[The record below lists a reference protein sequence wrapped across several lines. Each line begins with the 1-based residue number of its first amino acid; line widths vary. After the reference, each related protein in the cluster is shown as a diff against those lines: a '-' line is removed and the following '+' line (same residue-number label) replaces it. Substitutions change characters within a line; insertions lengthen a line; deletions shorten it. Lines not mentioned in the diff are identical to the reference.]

1 MTSSDNDILALLRQP
16 GPLTIDCAS
25 RLRLPAVWLAQA
37 IVRADPVALTGAS
50 PELRWTLHLLGLAP
64 RLGVE
69 PNVALQ
75 PRSLPFQITLHADG
89 GIQIQADRAIA
100 GNKLLS
106 ETAAHSWVRPLEL
119 VSLSVDFAAVD
130 MVNSVLVAWLLQ
142 LAQAARP
149 AGVSV
154 RNTRTAIATQFKQLR
169 LDQMMTIA

>member
-1 MTSSDNDILALLRQP
+1 MTSPADDIAARLRKP
-16 GPLTIDCAS
+16 GPLTIDCTSQS
-25 RLRLPAVWLAQA
+25 RLPSAWLALA
-37 IVRADPVALTGAS
+37 IVRSDPVTLTGAS

-69 PNVALQ
+69 PNVLLQ
-75 PRSLPFQITLHADG
+75 PRALPFQITLHADG
-89 GIQIQADRAIA
+89 GVQVQADRAIA
-100 GNKLLS
+100 GNKLLPDA
-106 ETAAHSWVRPLEL
+106 AAHGWVRPLEL
-119 VSLSVDFAAVD
+119 VSLNVDFAAVD